1 MACFGVNLVLLTV
14 LMIASQY
21 RNLLTF
27 LSAQDGYV
35 KNFCL
40 EYVKYIIHYL
50 LFFNGAHES
59 LRLLPIYLSASLN
72 YNWY

>member
-1 MACFGVNLVLLTV
+1 MV

-21 RNLLTF
+21 RNY
-27 LSAQDGYV
+27 GYA

-40 EYVKYIIHYL
+40 EYVKYIIHNL
-50 LFFNGAHES
+50 LFFNGAYES

-72 YNWY
+72 YNWYNS

>member
-1 MACFGVNLVLLTV
+1 MV

-21 RNLLTF
+21 RNY
-27 LSAQDGYV
+27 GYA

-40 EYVKYIIHYL
+40 EYVKYIIHNL

-59 LRLLPIYLSASLN
+59 LRLLPIYLSQV
-72 YNWY
+72 